1 MDTSAGCGTG
11 SGTGRRGTRFTLL
24 KQIFIKKN
32 FVIKKGS
39 ASSYSKYSARFLQKK
54 KFDPRKKGNIIFEPP
69 SHLAIILLYTIKNA
83 FLFA

>member
-24 KQIFIKKN
+24 KQILIKKN

-39 ASSYSKYSARFLQKK
+39 ALSYSKYSARFLQKK
-54 KFDPRKKGNIIFEPP
+54 NLILEKKETLSLNPP
-69 SHLAIILLYTIKNA
+69 HTSL
-83 FLFA
+83 